1 VESGKLKVE
10 KVEVTVESKKFSY
23 YHARTMSETAEPNPV
38 TLPEDNFS
46 ELLESIK
53 SPSKPRALRQGLPS
67 EYQMRHDAHYV
78 EELAAQ
84 STHARTA
91 LDHPSASFVT
101 VQTSAA
107 LRDICQEFEGL
118 ASCFNLLDQGARP
131 LRERLG
137 LALAR
142 IGVQR
147 GVRYAQQLRVLLE
160 DPHPLRRDL
169 RFDELIRDGFTDLK
183 EELRLTESTLVLD
196 LPGVPLPVRGDGG
209 LLRTAV
215 RACAGAAISLIETN
229 GLPGDIHVSA
239 FASGDSVHCEFRQ
252 DAAAIGPQ
260 QLLGMFDL
268 EAADRSCRVTAVA
281 LNATRRIAQLHG
293 GHFEARR
300 TSTGGC
306 AFVFSVPKTPGGN
319 PPSATN

>member
-67 EYQMRHDAHYV
+67 EYQMRHDAHY
-78 EELAAQ
+78 
-84 STHARTA
+84 
-91 LDHPSASFVT
+91 VT

-215 RACAGAAISLIETN
+215 RACAGAAISLIA
-229 GLPGDIHVSA
+229 GRHS
-239 FASGDSVHCEFRQ
+239 R
-252 DAAAIGPQ
+252 
-260 QLLGMFDL
+260 LGV
-268 EAADRSCRVTAVA
+268 RV
-281 LNATRRIAQLHG
+281 G
-293 GHFEARR
+293 
-300 TSTGGC
+300 
-306 AFVFSVPKTPGGN
+306 
-319 PPSATN
+319 